1 MPRGTLRSTRVEAAD
16 PLAAIE
22 TYFEKGWTDGL
33 PIVPPTEEKIW
44 AMLDT
49 MGKQPEDILG
59 EIPARARTITAEKL
73 AINAV
78 LAGCLPIYAPVLL
91 AAVEA
96 LCDPLFS
103 VHGPTASTSGMGIL
117 TIVNGPIASQIGMN
131 AGENLFGPGWRA
143 NATIGRAL
151 RLLLRNVCGAVPG
164 VLDRSCFG
172 HPGKFTYCIAE
183 DETHSPWT
191 PLHAERGIPLEESAV
206 TLFAGESPHQVAN
219 QLASDPEAIL
229 STIADVMVAGGRL
242 SLSGQ
247 QFVVIIAG
255 EHRRRL
261 IEHGWTKKDVR
272 GWLHEHAV
280 RSEEDLARAGRL
292 PSAETATQAARK
304 YPAVNDP
311 DDILV
316 VAAGGEAGG
325 YSVVIPGWSGR
336 LHSQAITKMIPPCP
350 TCQVD

>member
-1 MPRGTLRSTRVEAAD
+1 MGRGFVRSKRIEVAD

-33 PIVPPTEEKIW
+33 PVVPPTEERVW
-44 AMLDT
+44 AMLAA
-49 MGKQPEDILG
+49 MGKQPEDVLG

-78 LAGCLPIYAPVLL
+78 MAGCLPAYAPVLL
-91 AAVEA
+91 AMCEA
-96 LCDPLFS
+96 LCEPAFS
-103 VHGPTASTSGMGIL
+103 VHGPTASTSGMGVL
-117 TIVNGPIASQIGMN
+117 LIVNGPVASQIGLN

-183 DETHSPWT
+183 DEGRSPWT
-191 PLHAERGIPLEESAV
+191 PLHAERGIPPEESAV

-219 QLASDPEAIL
+219 QNASEPEAIL

-247 QFVVIIAG
+247 QFVVIVGIQ
-255 EHRRRL
+255 HRRYL
-261 IEHGWTKKDVR
+261 TDR
-272 GWLHEHAV
+272 GWAKKEIRTWLQAHAI
-280 RSEEDLARAGRL
+280 RSKEELVRAGRL
-292 PSAETATQAARK
+292 DPTEATGPSLS
-304 YPAVNDP
+304 YSAVTDP
-311 DDILV
+311 EDILV
-316 VAAGGEAGG
+316 VAAGGDTGG
-325 YSVVIPGWSGR
+325 YSVVIPGWSGK
-336 LHSQAITKMIPPCP
+336 LHSQAVTKMIPPCAS
-350 TCQVD
+350 CKVDG